1 MTMNMNELKK
11 MVEEDLDIDSTELGN
26 ECLKSPQLHNKYLC
40 FLYDE
45 KHNLELMESILKIL
59 EKEKW
64 LYYTGKMDEET
75 LKQKNWEPFD
85 LAIVRQDADRF
96 IEADKQYSDTKIKV
110 NLQREKV
117 AYLENIVKIMSN
129 RAWNI
134 KSAIEWNKFTQG
146 IS

>member
-1 MTMNMNELKK
+1 MAMNMNELKK

>member
-117 AYLENIVKIMSN
+117 AYLENVVKIMSN

>member
-11 MVEEDLDIDSTELGN
+11 MVEEDLDIDSTELGH

-45 KHNLELMESILKIL
+45 KHNLELMESILNIL

-96 IEADKQYSDTKIKV
+96 IEADKQYSDAKIKV

-117 AYLENIVKIMSN
+117 AYLENVVKIMSN

>member
-1 MTMNMNELKK
+1 MAMNMNELKK

-117 AYLENIVKIMSN
+117 TYLENVVKIMSN